1 MIPLVSA
8 PTILL
13 HQWLISP
20 FCAKVR
26 KALTAKGLAFET
38 RDYNGILALGA
49 KRLSKAGKLPVLD
62 YTAAD
67 GTHER
72 VQDSALILRF
82 IEDRHPT
89 PALWPAAPRD
99 RALAHVLEDWADE
112 ALFWF
117 EAYYRLCDP
126 VASKKAGV
134 LLGEGRPGWEAF
146 VIRKAGELTYRRKL
160 QALGLTNFSA
170 PELEAMCREHLEAI
184 DDLLGEGREWLV
196 GETQSI
202 ADVAVAAQLGEFV
215 RTSRFADELRG
226 RARVMDWLARNPG

>member
-1 MIPLVSA
+1 MIPRVSA
-8 PTILL
+8 PSLLL

-26 KALTAKGLAFET
+26 KALTGKGLAFE
-38 RDYNGILALGA
+38 
-49 KRLSKAGKLPVLD
+49 
-62 YTAAD
+62 
-67 GTHER
+67 E
-72 VQDSALILRF
+72 SAQSLRF
-82 IEDRHPT
+82 IEERHPT

-160 QALGLTNFSA
+160 GALGLTNFSA
-170 PELEAMCREHLEAI
+170 SELEAMCREHLEAV

-202 ADVAVAAQLGEFV
+202 ADVLTAPEPP
-215 RTSRFADELRG
+215 R
-226 RARVMDWLARNPG
+226 RARTHPERVMLPLGPL